1 MGETPRT
8 VIIDTYAL
16 MAEATGEI
24 TPKAERCLGN
34 VRSGQLE
41 GIIHPIITYEFLL
54 QYYKGRIPIFETPE
68 ETLDFLETY
77 FSVAEISNSV
87 ALMAADIRFKS
98 NVSLNKLQRKLSICD
113 SLTIA
118 IAKKTKSQ
126 VLTGDKDLW
135 TVAEKENVEI
145 IW

>member
-1 MGETPRT
+1 LAKTPRT

-16 MAEATGEI
+16 MAKATGEI
-24 TPKAERCLGN
+24 TPKANRCLEDIRN
-34 VRSGQLE
+34 EKLR

-54 QYYKGRIPIFETPE
+54 QFYKGRIPIFKTSE

-77 FSVAEISNSV
+77 FSTAELSNSV
-87 ALMAADIRFKS
+87 ALLAAEIRFKS
-98 NVSLNKLQRKLSICD
+98 DELVTKLKRTLSVCD

-118 IAKKTKSQ
+118 IAKKTKSPTI
-126 VLTGDKDLW
+126 TGDKDLQAA
-135 TVAEKENVEI
+135 AEKENVDT